1 MFGEEEQI
9 ALDTLCI
16 LVVKLRGAT
25 DLCVLCGESVAAEH
39 MESRNTVIM
48 RVSFKDKSC
57 GIA

>member
-16 LVVKLRGAT
+16 FVVKLRGAT
-25 DLCVLCGESVAAEH
+25 DLCILCGESVAAEH
-39 MESRNTVIM
+39 MESRYTVIM
-48 RVSFKDKSC
+48 RVSFKDKNC